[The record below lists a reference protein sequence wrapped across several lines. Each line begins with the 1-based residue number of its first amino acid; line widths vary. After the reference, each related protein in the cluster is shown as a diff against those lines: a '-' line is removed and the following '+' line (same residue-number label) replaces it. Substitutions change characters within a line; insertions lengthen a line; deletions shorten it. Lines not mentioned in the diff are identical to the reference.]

1 MTVVSGTSPAMI
13 PSAAK
18 APRWASVNSTRTCA
32 AADSQPTAD
41 TQGGDSPACRSPS
54 TAVTVN
60 KMVSTPEARNV
71 SQSARQPGAGV
82 PGCGVQASQPERCA
96 DGHHSLGHHAPGQGH
111 AQRSKR
117 SKAAGVHTCRT
128 IRPTTARTSPGSRGT
143 RRVAWPRRTPVWMT
157 LW

>member
-96 DGHHSLGHHAPGQGH
+96 DGHHGLGHHAPGQG
-111 AQRSKR
+111 
-117 SKAAGVHTCRT
+117 
-128 IRPTTARTSPGSRGT
+128 
-143 RRVAWPRRTPVWMT
+143 
-157 LW
+157 

>member
-18 APRWASVNSTRTCA
+18 GPRWASVNSTGTCA

-60 KMVSTPEARNV
+60 KMVGTAEAQNV
-71 SQSARQPGAGV
+71 SQSARQPSA
-82 PGCGVQASQPERCA
+82 
-96 DGHHSLGHHAPGQGH
+96 
-111 AQRSKR
+111 
-117 SKAAGVHTCRT
+117 
-128 IRPTTARTSPGSRGT
+128 TSPAPAFPA
-143 RRVAWPRRTPVWMT
+143 VACRPASPDDAPMATMVG
-157 LW
+157 

>member
-18 APRWASVNSTRTCA
+18 GPRWASVNSTRTCA
-32 AADSQPTAD
+32 AAESQLRAD

-60 KMVSTPEARNV
+60 KMVGTPEARNV
-71 SQSARQPGAGV
+71 SQSAPAQRGQPGAGV

-96 DGHHSLGHHAPGQGH
+96 DGHHGLGHYAAGQGH
-111 AQRSKR
+111 AQQTP
-117 SKAAGVHTCRT
+117 AGVAFGDQAGEH
-128 IRPTTARTSPGSRGT
+128 GEE
-143 RRVAWPRRTPVWMT
+143 RRQQHRAQHR
-157 LW
+157 